1 MNRLQREK
9 TGVEA
14 MELKRTLQS
23 LACGVLG
30 TRVLTKEPKGK
41 DVEDT
46 DTFIFNSEFSNK
58 LYRIKINTIQAKET
72 QEEIVRTHE
81 EVNRD
86 REYQVRSIK
95 INVLILIEQV
105 PSLG

>member
-1 MNRLQREK
+1 MSINVLNREK
-9 TGVEA
+9 TGIES

-23 LACGVLG
+23 LACGVIG

-41 DVEDT
+41 DVEET
-46 DTFIFNSEFSNK
+46 DTFIFNADFTNK

-81 EVNRD
+81 EINRD
-86 REYQVRSIK
+86 REYQVRQTIEAYK
-95 INVLILIEQV
+95 I
-105 PSLG
+105 